1 MKIAVIGATGKQ
13 GSLLL
18 EESIKRGHDTTAIVR
33 KDNGNI
39 NNKAEVIVKDILDI
53 NYSDLKEFDAIV
65 DALGFWTEETLP
77 LHYTSLKHFADVLS
91 GNENRLLVVG
101 GAGSLY
107 VDKELKT
114 RLMDTPDFPDDY
126 MPIAV
131 NMGKAFDEIKT
142 RNDVKWTYLSPAA
155 NFVVDGIRTGSYKIG
170 GNTLTLNSNGKS
182 EISYADFAVAMIDE
196 AENAKHIQER
206 FSVVSK

>member
-77 LHYTSLKHFADVLS
+77 LHYTSLKHFADILS

-107 VDKELKT
+107 VDKELKN

-142 RNDVKWTYLSPAA
+142 RNDVNWTYLSPAA
-155 NFVVDGIRTGSYKIG
+155 NFVADGIRTGSYKIG
-170 GNTLTLNSNGKS
+170 GDILTLNSNGKS

>member
-18 EESIKRGHDTTAIVR
+18 EESIKRGHDTSAIVR

-39 NNKAEVIVKDILDI
+39 NNKAGLIVRDILDI
-53 NYSDLKEFDAIV
+53 NYSDLKEFDVIV

-91 GNENRLLVVG
+91 GKENRLLVVG

-155 NFVVDGIRTGSYKIG
+155 NFVADGVRTGSYKVG
-170 GNTLTLNSNGKS
+170 GDILTLNSKGES

>member
-53 NYSDLKEFDAIV
+53 NYSDLKEFDIIV
-65 DALGFWTEETLP
+65 DTLGFWTEETQP

-91 GNENRLLVVG
+91 GKENRLLVVG

-155 NFVVDGIRTGSYKIG
+155 NFVADGVRTGSYKVG
-170 GNTLTLNSNGKS
+170 GDILTLNSNGES

>member
-53 NYSDLKEFDAIV
+53 NYSDLKEFDVIV
-65 DALGFWTEETLP
+65 DALGFWTEETQP

-91 GNENRLLVVG
+91 GKENRLLVVG

-155 NFVVDGIRTGSYKIG
+155 NFVADGVRTGSYKVG
-170 GNTLTLNSNGKS
+170 GDILTLNSNGES

-196 AENAKHIQER
+196 AENTKHIQER

>member
-18 EESIKRGHDTTAIVR
+18 EESIKRGHDTSAIVR

-39 NNKAEVIVKDILDI
+39 NNKAGLIVKDILDI
-53 NYSDLKEFDAIV
+53 NYSDLKEFDVIV

-77 LHYTSLKHFADVLS
+77 LHYTSIKHFADVLS
-91 GNENRLLVVG
+91 GKENRLLVVG

-155 NFVVDGIRTGSYKIG
+155 NFVADGVRTGSYKVG
-170 GNTLTLNSNGKS
+170 GDILTLNSKGES
-182 EISYADFAVAMIDE
+182 EISYADFAVAVIDE

>member
-18 EESIKRGHDTTAIVR
+18 EESIKRGHDTSAIVR

-39 NNKAEVIVKDILDI
+39 NNKAGLIVKDILDI
-53 NYSDLKEFDAIV
+53 NYSDLKEFDVIV

-91 GNENRLLVVG
+91 GKENRLLVVG

-155 NFVVDGIRTGSYKIG
+155 NFVADGVRTGSYKVG
-170 GNTLTLNSNGKS
+170 GDILTLNSNGES
-182 EISYADFAVAMIDE
+182 EISYADFAIAMIDE
-196 AENAKHIQER
+196 VENAKHIQER

>member
-18 EESIKRGHDTTAIVR
+18 EESIKRGHDTSAIVR

-39 NNKAEVIVKDILDI
+39 NNKSGLIIKDILDI
-53 NYSDLKEFDAIV
+53 NYSDLKEFDVII

-91 GNENRLLVVG
+91 RKENRLLVVG

-155 NFVVDGIRTGSYKIG
+155 NFVADGVRTGSYKVG
-170 GNTLTLNSNGKS
+170 GDILTLNSNGES

>member
-18 EESIKRGHDTTAIVR
+18 EESIKRGHDTSAIVR

-39 NNKAEVIVKDILDI
+39 NNKAGLIVKDILDI
-53 NYSDLKEFDAIV
+53 NYSDLKEFDVIV

-91 GNENRLLVVG
+91 GKENRLLVVG
-101 GAGSLY
+101 GSLY

-155 NFVVDGIRTGSYKIG
+155 NFVADGVRTGSYKVG
-170 GNTLTLNSNGKS
+170 GDILTLNSNGES
-182 EISYADFAVAMIDE
+182 EISYADFAIAMIDE
-196 AENAKHIQER
+196 VENAKHIQER

>member
-18 EESIKRGHDTTAIVR
+18 EESINRGHDTTAIVR
-33 KDNGNI
+33 RDNGKI
-39 NNKAEVIVKDILDI
+39 NNKASILVKDVLDLNI
-53 NYSDLKEFDAIV
+53 NDLREFDVIV

-77 LHYTSLKHFADVLS
+77 LHYTTLKHLADILS
-91 GNENRLLVVG
+91 KVDNRLLIVG

-107 VDKELKT
+107 IDKELNT
-114 RLMDTPDFPDDY
+114 RLMDTPDFPEDY

-131 NMGKAFDEIKT
+131 NMGKAFDEIKS

-155 NFVVDGIRTGSYKIG
+155 NFVADGKRTGSYNLAG
-170 GNTLTLNSNGKS
+170 DVLTLNSKGES

-196 AENAKHIQER
+196 VENAIYIQKR

>member
-18 EESIKRGHDTTAIVR
+18 EESIKRGHDTSAIVR

-39 NNKAEVIVKDILDI
+39 NNKAGLIVKDILDI
-53 NYSDLKEFDAIV
+53 NYSDLKEFDVIV

-91 GNENRLLVVG
+91 GKENRLLVVG

-114 RLMDTPDFPDDY
+114 RLMDTPDFPDNY

-155 NFVVDGIRTGSYKIG
+155 NFVADGVRTGSYKVG
-170 GNTLTLNSNGKS
+170 GDILTLNSNGES

>member
-18 EESIKRGHDTTAIVR
+18 EESIKRGHDTSAIIR

-39 NNKAEVIVKDILDI
+39 NNKSGLIIKDILDI
-53 NYSDLKEFDAIV
+53 NYSDLKEFDVIV

-77 LHYTSLKHFADVLS
+77 LHYTSLKHFAEVLS
-91 GNENRLLVVG
+91 GKENRLLVVG

-155 NFVVDGIRTGSYKIG
+155 NFVADGVRTGSYKVG
-170 GNTLTLNSNGKS
+170 GDILTLNSNGES